1 MARTYRRYGFARGL
15 KEGGCD
21 VEVIAHGNIS
31 HALGAFEDDGGMALH
46 EEEFAVHRPKA
57 VPWHVLG
64 EFLYRAGLAACPY
77 RNWYGPAWRAATTVV
92 HSEADVVMGIYP
104 PMTNLMAALRV
115 SEKTGAKLVLDFR
128 DEYVE
133 LASGVRRLLAKRIH
147 GRLLQR
153 ADLVSVA
160 TEAIKERF
168 VFRDRFPADRIHVT
182 ENGYW
187 QNAGT
192 SEYEATEK
200 VRIVYVGAMSA
211 IQGLGVLCDAM
222 RVVSETRPELTRQI
236 ESVLY
241 GPDNFYRQRVLQQ
254 QLVPGVQYGGY
265 VDAADVADVLRAADV
280 CFLSLSSAKYD
291 YAIPGKLYD
300 YIAEAR
306 PILASLPRGSAQAL
320 IEENG
325 FGLVADCGSSESL
338 AEKLIQI
345 LSTERRRQFHQ
356 SLVARR
362 GRFAALPKVVALA
375 QRIQAL

>member
-21 VEVIAHGNIS
+21 VEVVTHGNIS

-46 EEEFAVHRPKA
+46 EDEFPVHRPKA
-57 VPWHVLG
+57 IPWHMLG
-64 EFLYRAGLAACPY
+64 EFLHRGGLVTCPY
-77 RNWYGPAWRAATTVV
+77 RNWYGPAWRAATRVI

-115 SEKTGAKLVLDFR
+115 SEKTGARLVLDFR
-128 DEYVE
+128 DEY
-133 LASGVRRLLAKRIH
+133 LGLTSGIRRLLAKRIH
-147 GRLLQR
+147 GRLLHR
-153 ADLVSVA
+153 ADLISVA

-168 VFRDRFPADRIHVT
+168 AIEDRFSADRIHVT

-187 QNAGT
+187 QSAGT
-192 SEYEATEK
+192 TEYEATDK

-211 IQGLGVLCDAM
+211 IQGLGVLCNAM
-222 RVVSETRPELTRQI
+222 RVVSETRPELAQHI

-265 VDAADVADVLRAADV
+265 VDAPDVPDVLRAADV
-280 CFLSLSSAKYD
+280 CFVSLSSAKYD

-300 YIAEAR
+300 YVAEAR

-320 IEENG
+320 IEDNG
-325 FGLVADCGSSESL
+325 FGLVADCGSAESL

-362 GRFAALPKVVALA
+362 GQFAALPKVVALA
-375 QRIQAL
+375 QRIQEL